1 MRAGRVILFFLSIA
15 IGVGAGLAYGW
26 VFNPPPYRDLEPAS
40 LRADFRAD
48 AVLMVAEIYQA
59 DGRLPQALRRL
70 SILAP
75 DRPPAL
81 LVAEALLTARELEYA
96 PPDLEALSNLAR
108 AVQPTGGEVVPTLQ
122 ETTATPEIT
131 P

>member
-1 MRAGRVILFFLSIA
+1 MRAGRVILFFVSIA
-15 IGVGAGLAYGW
+15 LGVGVGLAYGW

-48 AVLMVAEIYQA
+48 AVLMVAEVYQA

-70 SILAP
+70 SILDP
-75 DRPPAL
+75 NRPPAL
-81 LVAEALLTARELEYA
+81 LVAEALLTARELGYA

-108 AVQPTGGEVVPTLQ
+108 AVQTTGGEQPPALQ
-122 ETTATPEIT
+122 ETLTVPEGTP
-131 P
+131 

>member
-15 IGVGAGLAYGW
+15 IGVGAGLVYGW
-26 VFNPPPYRDLEPAS
+26 VLNPPPYRDLEPAS

-108 AVQPTGGEVVPTLQ
+108 AVQATGGGAVPTPPQAVTTQ
-122 ETTATPEIT
+122 EAAP
-131 P
+131 